1 MYLNNDIKREID
13 YFRRMNE
20 HFTVKAGKGTV
31 SVKDADDKVLYMA
44 LSASLAMDISED
56 GFFEEFVI
64 TDKVISGNQEL
75 QLDAYAFIETESTN
89 EKHLHLFQYKLHE
102 NEKNS
107 VSPVELMNFATLMN
121 NVFVH
126 PELRSSTDLNNP
138 VLKEVDELTQL
149 FLNSRRGRKIS
160 VHCHFINNAQ
170 GVNKSNEKLIQDTL
184 GRFEYDKQHK
194 GYKIQ
199 VYGLQEIID
208 LAVTGKI
215 RVDIENIDFTIDGQS
230 PYRFED
236 NSART
241 NLGLPKQ
248 VFIGICNINE
258 FIRLQN
264 KYHHNQLYSE
274 NIRLYLGDRAAVN
287 KDIINTI
294 TTDVS
299 IWFPYM
305 NNGISI
311 ICDEFTIGTTNTI
324 KKTVNIELKNMQIIN
339 GCQTVNALYS
349 AKYREQTKDDFRPSN
364 ILVRIYQIDPA
375 QEDFKLNVIK
385 ATNNQNAVK
394 TYSLLANDPI
404 QVRIQETLKNFEYLY
419 DRKGEAKQQKSVR
432 VISMPNGALAY
443 RAIYWYAGQSLRARI
458 GQSRVFQNKEYEK
471 IYHQSALEDKTKL
484 YCLSIK
490 LLVASIIL
498 DKVRDLVRD
507 TASVY
512 SETLPV
518 FKKSTYYIS
527 GYIFAKNKTFFDNL
541 INEMIELLEE
551 GNIQKIKGK
560 KLPDKAIEKVN
571 NTFAECVEDY
581 RVFYN
586 KIILDK
592 TDIDNLLKSKDF
604 DKEYRKLIESL
615 IGDIYISDD
624 D

>member
-1 MYLNNDIKREID
+1 MYLNDDIKREID

-20 HFTVKAGKGTV
+20 HFTVKAGEGTV

-56 GFFEEFVI
+56 GFFEEFII
-64 TDKVISGNQEL
+64 TDKVISGKQEL

-102 NEKNS
+102 NDKNS
-107 VSPVELMNFATLMN
+107 VSPVELMNFSTLMN

-126 PELRSSTDLNNP
+126 PELSSDNDLNNP
-138 VLKEVDELTQL
+138 VLKEVYELIQL
-149 FLNSRRGRKIS
+149 FINSRRGRKIS

-170 GVNKSNEKLIQDTL
+170 GINRSNEKTIQDTL

-194 GYKIQ
+194 GFKIQ

-215 RVDIENIDFTIDGQS
+215 RVDVESIDFTIDGQH

-236 NSART
+236 NSTRT
-241 NLGLPKQ
+241 SLGLPKQ
-248 VFIGICNINE
+248 VFVGICNINE

-294 TTDVS
+294 TSDDS
-299 IWFPYM
+299 LWFPYM

-349 AKYREQTKDDFRPSN
+349 AKYRDQTRDNFRPSN

-404 QVRIQETLKNFEYLY
+404 QIKIQETLKNFEYLY
-419 DRKGEAKQQKSVR
+419 DRKGEAKQQKLTK

-443 RAIYWYAGQSLRARI
+443 RAIYWFAGQSLRARI

-484 YCLSIK
+484 FRLSVE
-490 LLVASIIL
+490 LLIASIIL

-507 TASVY
+507 TAHNY
-512 SETLPV
+512 SETLPI
-518 FKKSTYYIS
+518 FKKSTYYLA
-527 GYIFAKNKTFFDNL
+527 GYVFAKNKTFFDSL

-560 KLPDKAIEKVN
+560 KLPDKAIEKVD
-571 NTFAECVEDY
+571 NTFSECVTDY
-581 RVFYN
+581 SIFYN
-586 KIILDK
+586 NITLDK
-592 TDIDNLLKSKDF
+592 TDIDNLLKSKAF
-604 DKEYRKLIESL
+604 DKEYQNLIKSL
-615 IGDIYISDD
+615 IGDISIPEDE
-624 D
+624 